1 MRQRPG
7 NKSGVI
13 ALSSVSKVKALAG
26 FTIYGACKSFN
37 DYFSRSLSEEYKGEV
52 DFLSVRPGWVAT
64 PMTDGFKKQLEILP
78 EECADSALKA
88 LGKVTHTP
96 GHWKHKIATIL

>member
-7 NKSGVI
+7 KKSGVI

-26 FTIYGACKSFN
+26 FTIYGACKSYN

-52 DFLSVRPGWVAT
+52 DFLSVSPGWVAT
-64 PMTDGFKKQLEILP
+64 PMTDGFKK
-78 EECADSALKA
+78 
-88 LGKVTHTP
+88 
-96 GHWKHKIATIL
+96 